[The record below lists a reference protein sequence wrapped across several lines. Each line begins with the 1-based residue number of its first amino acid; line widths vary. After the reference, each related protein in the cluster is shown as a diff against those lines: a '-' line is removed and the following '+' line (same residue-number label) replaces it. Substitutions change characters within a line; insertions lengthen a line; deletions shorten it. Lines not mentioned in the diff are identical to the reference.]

1 MPAMGPFVFKRLVIN
16 EMDRDGDIEIKLT
29 AFDGTVE
36 FEYIDRAGVI
46 QLRNWLTEQIERAK

>member
-1 MPAMGPFVFKRLVIN
+1 MGPFVFKRLVIN
-16 EMDRDGDIEIKLT
+16 EMDLDGDIEIELT